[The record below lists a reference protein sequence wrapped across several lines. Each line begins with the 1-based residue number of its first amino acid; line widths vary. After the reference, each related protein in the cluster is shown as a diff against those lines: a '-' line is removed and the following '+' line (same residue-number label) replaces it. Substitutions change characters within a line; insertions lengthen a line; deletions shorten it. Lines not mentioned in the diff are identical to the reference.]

1 MSYSEEKQTPS
12 YSEPSGSGQQS
23 EWQFS
28 FYGLFWAVLTLG
40 AVIALFS
47 GEGFIFLIVGA
58 LTGAYSVYLFRGGR
72 NRFIIF

>member
-1 MSYSEEKQTPS
+1 MSDNDKKQAPS
-12 YSEPSGSGQQS
+12 LSAPTDSGQQP

-28 FYGLFWAVLTLG
+28 FYGLFWAVLTIG

-47 GEGFIFLIVGA
+47 GEGFMFLLIAA
-58 LTGAYSVYLFRGGR
+58 LTGTYSVYLFRGGR